1 MFQANCYNVM
11 IVSPSDVQEEREIAK
26 KVLYRWNE
34 INSRYHNIVF
44 SVLGYDIN
52 AHADS
57 GQHPQESLNHQL
69 LEQADLIIAIF
80 WTKLGSPTTEYSSG
94 SVEEISRHIQ
104 NGKKALI
111 YFSKKKVDLE
121 KVDSEQYKKLQ
132 DYKRSIQGNTFY
144 KEVPTED
151 EFEKLLKD
159 EIQLIANE
167 LRSNQLIIHKKPNDD
182 KLSFSEMEIEVLKI
196 IKAKKS
202 LQCVKIHGGTL
213 FNGYLI
219 NDQRQLAEI
228 EEAVDSLENN
238 GYIKSLSNKRNLF
251 ELTAAGYR
259 VCDQIES

>member
-1 MFQANCYNVM
+1 M

-34 INSRYHNIVF
+34 INSRFHNIVF
-44 SVLGYDIN
+44 SVLGYDTN

-104 NGKKALI
+104 KGKKALI
-111 YFSKKKVDLE
+111 YFSKKKVEME
-121 KVDSEQYKKLQ
+121 KIDTEQYKKLL
-132 DYKRSIQGNTFY
+132 DYKKSIQTTTFY
-144 KEVPTED
+144 KEVSTED
-151 EFEKLLKD
+151 EFKHLLKD

-167 LRSNQLIIHKKPNDD
+167 LESTQIVVHKEPNDD
-182 KLSFSEMEIEVLKI
+182 KFHFSEMELQLLKLLKQKSQI
-196 IKAKKS
+196 TYIKM
-202 LQCVKIHGGTL
+202 LGGV
-213 FNGYLI
+213 NVAGYQI
-219 NDQRQLAEI
+219 TDQRQLAEI
-228 EEAVDSLENN
+228 EEALDDLETKDL
-238 GYIKSLSNKRNLF
+238 IKPTSWKREIF

-259 VCDQIES
+259 ICDQIES

>member
-11 IVSPSDVQEEREIAK
+11 IVSPSDVQEERTIAK
-26 KVLYRWNE
+26 QVLYRWNE

-44 SVLGYDIN
+44 SVLGYDFN

-144 KEVPTED
+144 KEVSTED
-151 EFEKLLKD
+151 EFEQLLKD

-167 LRSNQLIIHKKPNDD
+167 LETGPVIQKEPNDE
-182 KLSFSEMEIEVLKI
+182 KMTFSKIETQLLTIMREKNHL
-196 IKAKKS
+196 AY
-202 LQCVKIHGGTL
+202 VKMLGGV
-213 FNGYLI
+213 NVGGYNI
-219 NDQRQLAEI
+219 NDRRMLAEI
-228 EEAVDSLENN
+228 EEAIENLEIKGLIKPTSL
-238 GYIKSLSNKRNLF
+238 KRELF

-259 VCDQIES
+259 VCEAIK